1 MIKNYLKIAYRSL
14 MKRKGYSFINVVG
27 LAIGMAVCLLIVL
40 FIKSETGFDKFH
52 KEGDNIYR
60 LVVERKYPGRS
71 TSYSNIP
78 QSYAQAI
85 KQEMPE
91 VREAVRIFDF
101 GAGAGFQLKYGD
113 KKFEEKNALFA
124 DSNFFNVFQADI
136 LAGNKEHAL
145 NKPNSIVITER
156 AAVKYFGSVENAI
169 GKSLQPEGDN
179 PPVEVTAV
187 CSNWP
192 ESSHFGFDM
201 LISTAGNQN
210 FHNINYVNFGPHT
223 YVLLNK
229 NASVAAFEAK
239 MPKVIEKYAAGNIE
253 RQFGVSFKKF
263 QEAGNG
269 YKYYLQPLTKIHLT
283 SHLEGELKPNGS
295 LTAVYIFSLVAVF
308 ILLIACVNF
317 INLSTARSGERAKE
331 VGVRKTFGSEK
342 KALVSQ
348 FLAESAL
355 LSFTAMLIAIGLAYL
370 LLPLFNQISGKD
382 LSFSGVI
389 NANSLLILLGITLL
403 TGILGGLYPAF
414 VLSSFKPIQVL
425 RGKFKTGSYGLAL
438 RNGLVVFQFAVS
450 VILIICTI
458 VVNQQ
463 MNYMTSDKLG
473 FNKEHTIVLQRTD
486 LLAEN
491 TRAFKNEVRK
501 IAGVENV
508 SGATAV
514 PGLENYFGIS
524 WQEMSSTEPMTG
536 RGIMTDDQYQSVLG
550 LQLTEGRF
558 FSKDF
563 PTDTLAVVLNEKAVK
578 EMGLIKPIG
587 ARVITPEQFLN
598 APDGSQRIYTVVGVV
613 KDFHYQSLHQPIVP
627 LVFTNAAR
635 FNDVMFLTAV
645 RVKTDNFK
653 ETVAAIEQK
662 WKTFIKDRPFQ
673 YEFLDKT
680 IAAQYHAEQR
690 TQKIFI
696 FFSSLTIFIACIGLL
711 GLAAYTTQQRVH
723 EIGIRK
729 VLGASVGSITTMLS
743 KHFLKLVLI
752 AMLLSVPVAWWMMN
766 KWLED
771 FTYRINISWWVFALS
786 GALAFGIALLTV
798 SFQAIKAAIANPVKS
813 LRTE

>member
-1 MIKNYLKIAYRSL
+1 
-14 MKRKGYSFINVVG
+14 
-27 LAIGMAVCLLIVL
+27 
-40 FIKSETGFDKFH
+40 
-52 KEGDNIYR
+52 
-60 LVVERKYPGRS
+60 
-71 TSYSNIP
+71 
-78 QSYAQAI
+78 
-85 KQEMPE
+85 
-91 VREAVRIFDF
+91 
-101 GAGAGFQLKYGD
+101 
-113 KKFEEKNALFA
+113 
-124 DSNFFNVFQADI
+124 
-136 LAGNKEHAL
+136 
-145 NKPNSIVITER
+145 
-156 AAVKYFGSVENAI
+156 
-169 GKSLQPEGDN
+169 
-179 PPVEVTAV
+179 
-187 CSNWP
+187 
-192 ESSHFGFDM
+192 
-201 LISTAGNQN
+201 
-210 FHNINYVNFGPHT
+210 
-223 YVLLNK
+223 
-229 NASVAAFEAK
+229 
-239 MPKVIEKYAAGNIE
+239 
-253 RQFGVSFKKF
+253 
-263 QEAGNG
+263 
-269 YKYYLQPLTKIHLT
+269 
-283 SHLEGELKPNGS
+283 
-295 LTAVYIFSLVAVF
+295 
-308 ILLIACVNF
+308 
-317 INLSTARSGERAKE
+317 
-331 VGVRKTFGSEK
+331 
-342 KALVSQ
+342 
-348 FLAESAL
+348 
-355 LSFTAMLIAIGLAYL
+355 MLIAIGLAYL

>member
-14 MKRKGYSFINVVG
+14 MKRKAYSFINVIG

-78 QSYAQAI
+78 QSYAQAV

-101 GAGAGFQLKYGD
+101 GGGAGFQLKYED

-124 DSNFFNVFQADI
+124 DSNFFKVFQAEI
-136 LAGNKEHAL
+136 LSGNKEQAL
-145 NKPNSIVITER
+145 NKPNSVVLTER
-156 AAVKYFGSVENAI
+156 AAIKYFGSVDKAI
-169 GKSLQPEGDN
+169 GKSLQPEGNN
-179 PPVEVTAV
+179 PPLQVTAV

-192 ESSHFGFDM
+192 ENSHFSFDM
-201 LISTAGNQN
+201 LLTTAGNQN
-210 FHNINYVNFGPHT
+210 FSNINYVNFAAHT
-223 YVLLNK
+223 YVLLNE
-229 NASVAAFEAK
+229 NASAAAFEAK
-239 MPKVIEKYAAGNIE
+239 MPKLIEKYAAGNIE

-263 QEAGNG
+263 KEAGNG
-269 YKYYLQPLTKIHLT
+269 YKYYLQPLAKIHLI
-283 SHLEGELKPNGS
+283 SHLEAELKPNGS

-317 INLSTARSGERAKE
+317 VNLSTARSGERAKE
-331 VGVRKTFGSEK
+331 VGIRKTFGSEK

-370 LLPLFNQISGKD
+370 LLPLFNQISGKE
-382 LSFSGVI
+382 LLFTGII
-389 NANSLLILLGITLL
+389 NINSLLILLGITLV

-458 VVNQQ
+458 IVNQQ

-473 FNKEHTIVLQRTD
+473 FNKEHTIIIQRTD

-491 TRAFKNEVRK
+491 TRAFKNELKR

-508 SGATAV
+508 SGATAL

-524 WQEMSSTEPMTG
+524 WQEISSKEPMTG

-550 LQLTEGRF
+550 IQLKEGRF

-563 PTDTLAVVLNEKAVK
+563 PTDSLAVVLNEKAVK
-578 EMGLIKPIG
+578 EMGLTKPIG
-587 ARVITPEQFLN
+587 TRVITPEQFLN
-598 APDGSQRIYTVVGVV
+598 APDGSQNVYTVIGVV
-613 KDFHYQSLHQPIVP
+613 KNFHYQSLHEPIVP
-627 LVFTNAAR
+627 LVFTNASR

-645 RVKTDNFK
+645 RVKADNFK
-653 ETVAAIEQK
+653 TTVAAIEQK
-662 WKTFIKDRPFQ
+662 WKTFIKDRPFH

-680 IAAQYHAEQR
+680 IAAQYHAEER
-690 TQKIFI
+690 TQKIFT

-729 VLGASVGSITTMLS
+729 VLGASVGGITTMLS
-743 KHFLKLVLI
+743 KHFLKLVLV
-752 AMLLSVPVAWWMMN
+752 AMLLAVPVAWWMMN

-771 FTYRINISWWVFALS
+771 FTYRINIRWWVFVLA

-798 SFQAIKAAIANPVKS
+798 SFQAIKAALANPVKS